1 MSEALYRRF
10 RPKTFNEIIGQDHI
24 TTILKNQIL
33 LSRLSHAY
41 LFTGTRG
48 TGKTSLAKVFARA
61 INCLNPHDAEPCNEC
76 ENCLEAMSGKAVDII
91 ELDAASNNSVD
102 NIRELR
108 DKAIYLPTKL
118 KYKVYII
125 DEVHMLSKGAFNAL
139 LKILEEPPK
148 HLIFIL
154 ATTEPERIPK
164 TIISRVQR
172 FDFKR
177 IDEDLITKNLSR
189 VLDIIG
195 KKYEDDAVQIVAR
208 AGAGSMRDALSMLES
223 TISYSDTLTKDS
235 VLKALGLLDESYSTS
250 IAQAIFT
257 RNLEKYYLSLDK
269 LFLDGKDEAMIID
282 GIIKA
287 LREILYDKVN
297 KLGKYNFTFD
307 IKLMDIINAIDIY
320 MDYLERMK
328 FVKEKRIFVEMAGLK
343 VMSLDSDVMKMN
355 FDRSV
360 TVSDLAHPVS
370 DHDYGDGAATSS
382 ITLQDNQDES
392 FDDLA
397 SLEMGMVDYEDEG
410 FYFTEMEEEVKKPK
424 EAKKEKEAKI
434 DDKAKSLDETKSLDE
449 AKIDDKAK
457 SLDEAKSFDEAKNIN
472 DVKPFDEVKVND
484 EAKALD
490 EQNSQGLAESEE
502 SEESDSD
509 SESGKTIIPA
519 EKEKAIDLDE
529 DEEPEEDFEKNKALY
544 ENFLKDDDM
553 RVLKSI
559 FTDFEYSKTVSGVL
573 VLKKSRDI
581 ALDTSVALVNMNKD
595 AILKTINKYFNDI
608 IDIKIESSD
617 QEKKTLKLREDLKEF
632 LGGKLIIK

>member
-61 INCLNPHDAEPCNEC
+61 INCLHPHDAEPCNEC
-76 ENCLEAMSGKAVDII
+76 ENCLEAISGKAVDII

-177 IDEDLITKNLSR
+177 IDEDLIAKNLSR

-223 TISYSDTLTKDS
+223 TISYSDTLTKES
-235 VLKALGLLDESYSTS
+235 VLKALGLLDESYSTG
-250 IAQAIFT
+250 IVEAIFT

-269 LFLDGKDEAMIID
+269 LFLDGKEEAMIID

-297 KLGKYNFTFD
+297 KIGKYNFSFD

-360 TVSDLAHPVS
+360 TVSDLAHPVNNNQVN
-370 DHDYGDGAATSS
+370 GDGEATSKNTVQNS
-382 ITLQDNQDES
+382 QDDS

-410 FYFTEMEEEVKKPK
+410 FYFTETEEEP
-424 EAKKEKEAKI
+424 KKEIKTKHKTESENHTEHREKTQFTETE
-434 DDKAKSLDETKSLDE
+434 KSEIETY
-449 AKIDDKAK
+449 
-457 SLDEAKSFDEAKNIN
+457 FDEETQDEEETHETEADKNII
-472 DVKPFDEVKVND
+472 PDEN
-484 EAKALD
+484 
-490 EQNSQGLAESEE
+490 EE
-502 SEESDSD
+502 
-509 SESGKTIIPA
+509 KTIDP
-519 EKEKAIDLDE
+519 DE
-529 DEEPEEDFEKNKALY
+529 DEAQEEDFENNKALY
-544 ENFLKDDDM
+544 EKFLNDDEM
-553 RVLKSI
+553 KVLKSI

-581 ALDTSVALVNMNKD
+581 ALDTSVALVNMNKE

>member
-61 INCLNPHDAEPCNEC
+61 INCLSAHDAEPCNEC
-76 ENCLEAMSGKAVDII
+76 ENCIEAISGKAVDII

-177 IDEDLITKNLSR
+177 IDEDLIAKNLSR

-250 IAQAIFT
+250 IVEAIFT

-297 KLGKYNFTFD
+297 KIGKYNFSFD

-360 TVSDLAHPVS
+360 TVSDLAHPVNNNQVN
-370 DHDYGDGAATSS
+370 GDGEATSKNTVQNS
-382 ITLQDNQDES
+382 QDDS

-410 FYFTEMEEEVKKPK
+410 FYFTETEEES
-424 EAKKEKEAKI
+424 KKEIKTKHKTESENHTEHREKTQFT
-434 DDKAKSLDETKSLDE
+434 ETETSE
-449 AKIDDKAK
+449 I
-457 SLDEAKSFDEAKNIN
+457 ETYFDEETQDEEETHETEADKNII
-472 DVKPFDEVKVND
+472 PDEN
-484 EAKALD
+484 
-490 EQNSQGLAESEE
+490 EE
-502 SEESDSD
+502 
-509 SESGKTIIPA
+509 KT
-519 EKEKAIDLDE
+519 IDLDE
-529 DEEPEEDFEKNKALY
+529 DEAPEEDFEKNKALY
-544 ENFLKDDDM
+544 EKFLNDDEM
-553 RVLKSI
+553 KVLKSI

-581 ALDTSVALVNMNKD
+581 ALDTSVALVNMNKE

>member
-33 LSRLSHAY
+33 QSRLSHAY

-61 INCLNPHDAEPCNEC
+61 INCLDPHDAEPCNEC
-76 ENCLEAMSGKAVDII
+76 ENCLEALGGKAVDII

-177 IDEDLITKNLSR
+177 IDEDLIAKNLSR
-189 VLDIIG
+189 VLDTIG
-195 KKYEDDAVQIVAR
+195 KKYEDEAVAIVAR

-223 TISYSDTLTKDS
+223 TISYSDTLTKES

-257 RNLEKYYLSLDK
+257 RDLEKYYANLDK

-343 VMSLDSDVMKMN
+343 VMSLDSDVMKIN

-370 DHDYGDGAATSS
+370 EHDNGDAKATSS
-382 ITLQDNQDES
+382 KTLQDNQDNS

-410 FYFTEMEEEVKKPK
+410 FYFTEMEEEVEKPK
-424 EAKKEKEAKI
+424 EAKKQNEAKI
-434 DDKAKSLDETKSLDE
+434 DDKAKT
-449 AKIDDKAK
+449 DDK
-457 SLDEAKSFDEAKNIN
+457 AKSFDEAKNIN
-472 DVKPFDEVKVND
+472 EAKPFDEVKVND
-484 EAKALD
+484 EAKTLD
-490 EQNSQGLAESEE
+490 EQNSQGLAE

-519 EKEKAIDLDE
+519 EKDEAIDLE
-529 DEEPEEDFEKNKALY
+529 VDEEPEEDFEKNKALY

>member
-61 INCLNPHDAEPCNEC
+61 INCLHPHDAEPCNEC
-76 ENCLEAMSGKAVDII
+76 ENCLEALGGKAVDII

-177 IDEDLITKNLSR
+177 IDEDLIAKNLSR

-195 KKYEDDAVQIVAR
+195 KKYEDDAVAIVAR

-223 TISYSDTLTKDS
+223 TISYSDTLTKES

-250 IAQAIFT
+250 IVEAIFT

-269 LFLDGKDEAMIID
+269 LFLDGKEEAMIID

-297 KLGKYNFTFD
+297 KLGKYNFSFD

-360 TVSDLAHPVS
+360 TVSDLEHPVNNNQVN
-370 DHDYGDGAATSS
+370 GDGEATSS
-382 ITLQDNQDES
+382 KTVQDTQDDA

-397 SLEMGMVDYEDEG
+397 SLEMVMVDYEDEG
-410 FYFTEMEEEVKKPK
+410 FYFTETEEEP
-424 EAKKEKEAKI
+424 KKEIKTKHKTESENHTEHREKTQFTEAE
-434 DDKAKSLDETKSLDE
+434 KSEIETY
-449 AKIDDKAK
+449 
-457 SLDEAKSFDEAKNIN
+457 FDEETQDEEETHETEADKNIIQ
-472 DVKPFDEVKVND
+472 DEN
-484 EAKALD
+484 
-490 EQNSQGLAESEE
+490 EE
-502 SEESDSD
+502 
-509 SESGKTIIPA
+509 KTIDP
-519 EKEKAIDLDE
+519 DE
-529 DEEPEEDFEKNKALY
+529 DEAPGEDFEKNKALY
-544 ENFLKDDDM
+544 EKFLNDDEM
-553 RVLKSI
+553 KVLKSI
-559 FTDFEYSKTVSGVL
+559 FTDFEYSKTVSSVL

-581 ALDTSVALVNMNKD
+581 ALDTSVALVNMNKE